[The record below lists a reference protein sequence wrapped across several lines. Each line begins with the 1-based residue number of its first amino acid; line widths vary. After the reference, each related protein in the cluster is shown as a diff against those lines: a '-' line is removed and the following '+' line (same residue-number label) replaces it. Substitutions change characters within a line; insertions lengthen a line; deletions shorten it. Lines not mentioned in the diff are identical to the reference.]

1 MFVDEDEARLE
12 SIQSISERSASMPQ
26 KALKTELNSI
36 KFDLGIQSK
45 TRVDGQNRAYQLK
58 DVRIGG
64 VYCQVLEPN
73 SGCDPQKKTKKS
85 RFRQAYLG
93 SESSTTS
100 EAYEIDR
107 SESSWS
113 SSEDGV
119 SEEDIHYDRDRLVRK
134 PNGGIDE
141 ERCMKFVLK
150 SNTAINEIV
159 DFLEDFILR
168 DVIDTSKYRGF
179 DIYQKTILDLTISH
193 ILNRKV
199 DFSAEDNPLI
209 IDDDFK
215 PKRNDE
221 KSKIIMSIIQKTIIN
236 KYKRKLKIKQELRKK
251 NLYLAIYYHFA
262 YKRERENYKLVSNTP
277 DMKKRYKQAEFSFKP
292 KNSITKLY
300 VQNLCPS
307 IFSKIIEI
315 GSNFEYLEKLYRRQ
329 VSNILFGLFKKFDKR
344 NMVDKKPDYMSESS
358 TINTIPETCY
368 YTILNRLTSKTK
380 NSALKCKLPV
390 SIRFIR
396 NYAEYALKK
405 LKTYRNFPIGIRSS
419 NAL

>member
-1 MFVDEDEARLE
+1 MIRERKERQKTETKWSDLGCSKFETKLNADLRRAEKRSSNKCLHRTDLLHIRRLRESTGSNFDVSHTPDNILVNAMLGIVNMFVDEDEARLE
-12 SIQSISERSASMPQ
+12 SMQSISERSASMPQ
-26 KALKTELNSI
+26 KALKTEFNSI

-73 SGCDPQKKTKKS
+73 SECDPQKKTKKS
-85 RFRQAYLG
+85 RFREAYLG

-113 SSEDGV
+113 SSEDSV
-119 SEEDIHYDRDRLVRK
+119 SEEDIRYDRDRLVRK

-159 DFLEDFILR
+159 VFLEDFILR

-193 ILNRKV
+193 ILNRKL

-221 KSKIIMSIIQKTIIN
+221 KSKIIMSIILKTIIN

-262 YKRERENYKLVSNTP
+262 YKGENYKLVSNTP
-277 DMKKRYKQAEFSFKP
+277 DMKKRYKQAESSFKP
-292 KNSITKLY
+292 KKWYHKVIRTKSMPFDIQ
-300 VQNLCPS
+300 QN
-307 IFSKIIEI
+307 
-315 GSNFEYLEKLYRRQ
+315 N
-329 VSNILFGLFKKFDKR
+329 
-344 NMVDKKPDYMSESS
+344 
-358 TINTIPETCY
+358 
-368 YTILNRLTSKTK
+368 
-380 NSALKCKLPV
+380 
-390 SIRFIR
+390 
-396 NYAEYALKK
+396 
-405 LKTYRNFPIGIRSS
+405 
-419 NAL
+419 